1 MSKLDPRIEAVR
13 DQYGLEAS
21 DFWELPQKKGTWVA
35 KHSALEVAAAKAG
48 IMFDNPIIIEAN
60 SEAGIAVLSVAGL
73 MNDRREW
80 ATGEASPKNNRNA
93 YPWAMAEKRAK
104 DRVILKLIGIHGLV
118 YSEDEMSGSGAEREQ
133 PETTGQWKGID
144 PESDYA
150 RYGNEEPPAR
160 KSSRQSKKDG
170 DWEALEAEVEACETL
185 DQLEAL
191 VISRQWQETVK
202 RMPRAWIE
210 PLQEIVGRHRKALE
224 PVPATVTAPNF
235 DKLERAR

>member
-13 DQYGLEAS
+13 VQYGLEAS

-80 ATGEASPKNNRNA
+80 ATGEASPKNNKNA

-118 YSEDEMSGSGAEREQ
+118 YSEDEMSGSGVERPQQDAADEDGVIQSNPTAKQHFKTVYDDITACRTLKQLQGAWERHQ
-133 PETTGQWKGID
+133 PVIRILPLSHRE
-144 PESDYA
+144 
-150 RYGNEEPPAR
+150 
-160 KSSRQSKKDG
+160 
-170 DWEALEAEVEACETL
+170 
-185 DQLEAL
+185 QLEA
-191 VISRQWQETVK
+191 
-202 RMPRAWIE
+202 
-210 PLQEIVGRHRKALE
+210 RKNEMKDWFAE
-224 PVPATVTAPNF
+224 QDAAKATGTPPITTYNF
-235 DKLERAR
+235 DSLEGAA